1 MFLFL
6 FCLFVSLAFG
16 LLPLKPEGEHTLAKS
31 VWGQQTIHF
40 MLRDEFLTR
49 DHAERLEVRPV
60 FRDLRALR
68 CPHSLNPQ
76 IFTSRSERETWGPV
90 TFWNETRR
98 FWGQHVTS
106 PGLQRVGAQGRESR
120 SAVPSSPANCAW
132 VTSPSYPPWRSEGA
146 ATRTRPPSLKII

>member
-106 PGLQRVGAQGRESR
+106 PGLQRVAARGR
-120 SAVPSSPANCAW
+120 VPFCCSFLACQLRLGHLSLL
-132 VTSPSYPPWRSEGA
+132 
-146 ATRTRPPSLKII
+146 PSLEKRGSGHENTAPFA